1 MSDGRTTWRDIA
13 ADLRG
18 AIERGDVRPGE
29 QLPTQAQL
37 IQQYGVAS
45 QTVAN
50 ALSALRS
57 EGLIRS
63 RTGSGHFV
71 RERPPILR
79 STRSRLS
86 ADERDAGRGAFLS
99 DAHAG
104 EWEPRSETE
113 IRVEP
118 ASAAVAAALGLDEG
132 AEVLVRDRRMFADDV
147 PVQLATSYLPRTLT
161 LGTRIEETDTGPG
174 GIYARLEEAGHSPL
188 RFEVA
193 VRVGR
198 AAAPESDRMDVP
210 TGAPVFRITRVAMT
224 DKRPVEVNFIVLDG
238 ERFELFYTV

>member
-18 AIERGDVRPGE
+18 AIERGEVRPGE
-29 QLPTQAQL
+29 QLPTQSQL
-37 IQQYGVAS
+37 IQRYGVAS

-50 ALSALRS
+50 ALSALRA

-86 ADERDAGRGAFLS
+86 AAERAAGRGTFLS

-104 EWEPRSETE
+104 DWTPRSETE

-118 ASAAVAAALGLDEG
+118 ASARVADALGLDEG
-132 AEVLVRDRRMFADDV
+132 VEVLVRDRLMFADDV
-147 PVQLATSYLPRTLT
+147 PVQLAISHLPRELT
-161 LGTRIEETDTGPG
+161 VGTRIEEPDPGPG
-174 GIYARLEEAGHSPL
+174 GIYARLEDAGYAPL
-188 RFEVA
+188 RFDEY
-193 VRVGR
+193 VRAGT
-198 AAAPESDRMDVP
+198 ASAPEADRLGLP
-210 TGAPVFRITRVAMT
+210 TGAPVLRITRIATT
-224 DKRPVEVNFIVLDG
+224 DERLVEVNFLVLDG
-238 ERFELFYTV
+238 ERFELHYIV